1 MIRKTFKALEK
12 WVMLFRATR
21 ISGRKEVGV
30 IKKFTIIMLSTLLRT
45 NSTYDK
51 TLRYLRNWFVI
62 LGRTCKLQ

>member
-30 IKKFTIIMLSTLLRT
+30 IKKFTIIMFEYITAQKL
-45 NSTYDK
+45 
-51 TLRYLRNWFVI
+51 YLR
-62 LGRTCKLQ
+62 